1 MVLADAAETLRRR
14 DASLGA
20 RVAALESEMEAQ
32 SERVVRMAETFSRRA
47 RRLEKAELT
56 DEAKARDADDV
67 AAELEGAGFEG
78 DALLETK
85 ALLELDRKR
94 ASSENDAAVAALK
107 RATKEKEQTLHV
119 CGARARARAPR
130 RGGARAR
137 ERAAEAAVVFRSRV
151 EDTRAVGKELAAL
164 QKTVD
169 SQTRA
174 YLEQESLGTAAA
186 AAVEESLADAARL
199 RASVDAKRREAAE
212 RAELVKRAESA
223 VRARGAPAGRRDA
236 RIRASGEGARVE
248 E

>member
-47 RRLEKAELT
+47 GALEKAELT

-107 RATKEKEQTLHV
+107 RATKEKEQTLRRLRRAQLARARLDEE
-119 CGARARARAPR
+119 ARARASAPPR
-130 RGGARAR
+130 RRSCSAAEWKTRAR
-137 ERAAEAAVVFRSRV
+137 WGRSSPRCKRRWIRKRTRTWSRSRS
-151 EDTRAVGKELAAL
+151 APPPPPP
-164 QKTVD
+164 
-169 SQTRA
+169 S
-174 YLEQESLGTAAA
+174 
-186 AAVEESLADAARL
+186 
-199 RASVDAKRREAAE
+199 RR
-212 RAELVKRAESA
+212 V
-223 VRARGAPAGRRDA
+223 
-236 RIRASGEGARVE
+236 
-248 E
+248 

>member
-47 RRLEKAELT
+47 GALEKAELT

-107 RATKEKEQTLHV
+107 RATKEKEQTLRRLR
-119 CGARARARAPR
+119 RAQLARAPR
-130 RGGARAR
+130 RGGAARAR
-137 ERAAEAAVVFRSRV
+137 ARREAAVVFRSRV
-151 EDTRAVGKELAAL
+151 EDTRG
-164 QKTVD
+164 
-169 SQTRA
+169 
-174 YLEQESLGTAAA
+174 
-186 AAVEESLADAARL
+186 
-199 RASVDAKRREAAE
+199 
-212 RAELVKRAESA
+212 
-223 VRARGAPAGRRDA
+223 
-236 RIRASGEGARVE
+236 GEGARRVAKDGGFANARTWSRSRRAPPPPPPSRRV
-248 E
+248 